1 MDDMSSKLRRKL
13 AQEPQEPK
21 VISPADREQ
30 RLRQM
35 LGYAQPKDIDPGFA
49 ADVPD
54 DSGDDEFGIKEP
66 LDLEP
71 QRPIPG
77 KPGQVDQVARYKKKK
92 DLMDRLVTE
101 PLPRGAGKAN
111 PVNESILDRASGKIG
126 PSEGSRGQPLE
137 SMTAKSQQEMQEE
150 MDDEFYR
157 QAELLRKQREAMK
170 APASGLSSLEQ
181 QAKKSK

>member
-1 MDDMSSKLRRKL
+1 MDGMFDKLKRKI
-13 AQEPQEPK
+13 AVSEEPE

-49 ADVPD
+49 AKVPA
-54 DSGDDEFGIKEP
+54 DSGDEEFGIKEP

-77 KPGQVDQVARYKKKK
+77 KPGLVDQVARYKKKTPIEQAQEDAVSRQREAALAIDSRK
-92 DLMDRLVTE
+92 S
-101 PLPRGAGKAN
+101 GSSN
-111 PVNESILDRASGKIG
+111 PS
-126 PSEGSRGQPLE
+126 PLE
-137 SMTAKSQQEMQEE
+137 GMKAQSQQEIQQE

>member
-1 MDDMSSKLRRKL
+1 MDGMIDKLKRKL
-13 AQEPQEPK
+13 AISEEPE

-49 ADVPD
+49 ADVPA
-54 DSGDDEFGIKEP
+54 DSGDEKFGIKEP
-66 LDLEP
+66 LVLEP

-77 KPGQVDQVARYKKKK
+77 KPGLVDQVARYKKKK
-92 DLMDRLVTE
+92 TPIEQAQEDAVSQQREAALAIDSRKS
-101 PLPRGAGKAN
+101 GSSN
-111 PVNESILDRASGKIG
+111 PS
-126 PSEGSRGQPLE
+126 PLE
-137 SMTAKSQQEMQEE
+137 GMKVQSQQEIQQE

-170 APASGLSSLEQ
+170 APASGLSNLEQ
-181 QAKKSK
+181 QAKKRK